1 MASVY
6 FCLMRER
13 GEEKRKPAFIAIDI
27 SLFHHVCHSSLSLSS
42 SSSNGQKLLT
52 ASDLRFLDP
61 IRSYIHL
68 FVSHFDSMFVLEL
81 FASF

>member
-1 MASVY
+1 
-6 FCLMRER
+6 MRER

-68 FVSHFDSMFVLEL
+68 VVSHFDSMFVFEL